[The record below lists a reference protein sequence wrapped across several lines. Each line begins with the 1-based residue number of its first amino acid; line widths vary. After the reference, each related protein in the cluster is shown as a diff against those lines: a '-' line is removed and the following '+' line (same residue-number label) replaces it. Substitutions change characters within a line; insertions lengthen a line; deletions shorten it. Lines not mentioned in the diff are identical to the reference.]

1 MNECRKR
8 ERLSSCWQKRPV
20 RLRMQS
26 TSRKKA
32 DLSKGK
38 LKLMTLKRRQLQE
51 KLDTELLRQR
61 GKIEDIKTKTLGEFD
76 KDHRDLTKE
85 IDNRFEQ

>member
-1 MNECRKR
+1 MNEFKKK
-8 ERLSSCWQKRPV
+8 ERSLNYLQKRPAKS
-20 RLRMQS
+20 RMQS
-26 TSRKKA
+26 TLRKRA

-38 LKLMTLKRRQLQE
+38 LKIIISFRRQLTE
-51 KLDTELLRQR
+51 KLNTELLRQR
-61 GKIEDIKTKTLGEFD
+61 GKIEDIKSKTLGEFD